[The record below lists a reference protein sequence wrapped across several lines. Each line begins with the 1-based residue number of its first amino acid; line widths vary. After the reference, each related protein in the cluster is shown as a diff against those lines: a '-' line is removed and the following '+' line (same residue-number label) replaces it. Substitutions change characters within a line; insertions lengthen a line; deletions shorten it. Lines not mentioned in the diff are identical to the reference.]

1 MSRDMESLRKKAR
14 DLKPLVR
21 IGKRGVTEGLIMEI
35 NRHLETKGIV
45 KVKVLRNKKED
56 FQKIL
61 EIILNETGAKLI
73 HKIGFTFVLYK
84 ERKR

>member
-45 KVKVLRNKKED
+45 KVRVLRNKKED